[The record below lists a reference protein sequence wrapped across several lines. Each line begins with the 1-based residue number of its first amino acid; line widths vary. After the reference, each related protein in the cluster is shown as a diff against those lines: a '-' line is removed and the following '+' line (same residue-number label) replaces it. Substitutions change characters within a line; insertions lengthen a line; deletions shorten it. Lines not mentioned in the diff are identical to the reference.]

1 MGELRRCVVGTP
13 EDWSALMGDEPVAL
27 PIPDDT
33 AWDDLVR
40 VHVAGAPEASVKAR
54 VSQVL
59 WRRGVRMGR
68 LRRVG

>member
-1 MGELRRCVVGTP
+1 MGELRRCPVGYDVV
-13 EDWSALMGDEPVAL
+13 DALARGEAVAV
-27 PIPDDT
+27 PISNDT

-40 VHVAGAPEASVKAR
+40 VHVPGVHEVSVKAR